1 MPVRRQKGLCASR
14 RVNRGCKMSDQQNQ
28 LGPTSSKGPFSKGQS
43 GQALA
48 EMAVISVVAI
58 LLIFGTLSLIVIHR
72 ARSAAV
78 SASYACA
85 QFLSQSPD
93 PIQAAQQAD
102 SIANE
107 TINADWSGL
116 VTVSFRV
123 EVSAPAGAG
132 GTGSCTVSYS
142 APFLYNGLFGIP
154 DEWSAESFY
163 SRSEAWK
170 ADW

>member
-1 MPVRRQKGLCASR
+1 MLDSHQAKPNPAPKGF
-14 RVNRGCKMSDQQNQ
+14 
-28 LGPTSSKGPFSKGQS
+28 FSKRQS

-58 LLIFGTLSLIVIHR
+58 MLIFGTLSLIVLHR
-72 ARSAAV
+72 ARSAAI

-93 PIQAAQQAD
+93 PIQASRQAYT
-102 SIANE
+102 IANE
-107 TINADWSGL
+107 TVNGHWSGL

-123 EVSAPAGAG
+123 EVAAPVGPG
-132 GTGSCTVSYS
+132 TTGSCTVLYS

-154 DEWSAESFY
+154 DEWSAESFF

>member
-1 MPVRRQKGLCASR
+1 LIS
-14 RVNRGCKMSDQQNQ
+14 QQNQ
-28 LGPTSSKGPFSKGQS
+28 SDPTASKKDLFSKGQS

-58 LLIFGTLSLIVIHR
+58 MLIFGTLSLIVMHR
-72 ARSAAV
+72 ARSAAI

-123 EVSAPAGAG
+123 EVFAPAGPG
-132 GTGSCTVSYS
+132 GTGSCAVSYS

-154 DEWSAESFY
+154 DEWSAESFF

>member
-1 MPVRRQKGLCASR
+1 MLGSRQIKPNPAPKGF
-14 RVNRGCKMSDQQNQ
+14 
-28 LGPTSSKGPFSKGQS
+28 FSKRQS

-58 LLIFGTLSLIVIHR
+58 MLIFGTLSLIVLHR
-72 ARSAAV
+72 ARSAAI

-93 PIQAAQQAD
+93 PIQASQQAYA
-102 SIANE
+102 IANE
-107 TINADWSGL
+107 TINGHWSGL

-123 EVSAPAGAG
+123 EVAAPAGPG
-132 GTGSCTVSYS
+132 TTGSCSVFYS

-154 DEWSAESFY
+154 DEWSAESFF